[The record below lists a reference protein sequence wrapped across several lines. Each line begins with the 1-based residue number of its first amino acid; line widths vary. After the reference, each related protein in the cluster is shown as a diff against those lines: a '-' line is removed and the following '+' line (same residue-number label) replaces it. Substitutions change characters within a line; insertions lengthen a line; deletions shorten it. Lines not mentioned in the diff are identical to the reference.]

1 MAGLSRMGRWVLAL
15 AVLGTAP
22 LATWGG
28 GCSSSLTSVQPD
40 ASGHAGATG
49 AGGAAGTSGEAG
61 TSGASGAG
69 GCPACCSGPEASY
82 CSADGRYMSCLA
94 QTAAPECADSCPP
107 SSLPGYT
114 GYMYVWRSTEPGSCT
129 PGGTAGAGGGA
140 GTAGS
145 GSGYTTVCAGGSG
158 GGAGGS
164 TGGAPA
170 VCCPECCPQPNAG
183 PHCSDDGHQYLS
195 CYMILISSYNF
206 PPGCG
211 NCGGGGY
218 VWVWQAQSCAG
229 GCVNPAGGASGG
241 GAGGAPG
248 CQ

>member
-1 MAGLSRMGRWVLAL
+1 MLAL

-69 GCPACCSGPEASY
+69 GCPECCSGSEPSY
-82 CSADGRYMSCLA
+82 CSADGNYMWCSM
-94 QTAAPECADSCPP
+94 QPPRPGCAGSCPP
-107 SSLPGYT
+107 GSLPGYAYFWAI
-114 GYMYVWRSTEPGSCT
+114 GAAGA
-129 PGGTAGAGGGA
+129 PGGCATGGTSGAGGGA
-140 GTAGS
+140 GTTGQAGA
-145 GSGYTTVCAGGSG
+145 GGRGGQSGYSGGLVCAGGSG
-158 GGAGGS
+158 GAAGGS
-164 TGGAPA
+164 TGGAPE
-170 VCCPECCPQPNAG
+170 VCCPQCCSQPNAG
-183 PHCSDDGHQYLS
+183 PHCSDDGQHYLS
-195 CYMILISSYNF
+195 CYMVPSYTF

-211 NCGGGGY
+211 NCGGLY
-218 VWVWQAQSCAG
+218 VYVWQAQSCAD

-241 GAGGAPG
+241 GNGGAPG